1 MKQHFITMSLFFR
14 ELSNKLVSWPF
25 IIASNKNL
33 LFLKIFRA
41 KTIVDRKA
49 KPEVKYSLQ
58 GTTQGNGLTG
68 GLPPVRFSM

>member
-1 MKQHFITMSLFFR
+1 MSLFFR

-49 KPEVKYSLQ
+49 KPEVSHNIN
-58 GTTQGNGLTG
+58 NGKLVISFINETKT
-68 GLPPVRFSM
+68 PIAAEAIVSN

>member
-1 MKQHFITMSLFFR
+1 MSLFFR

-49 KPEVKYSLQ
+49 KPEVSHNIN
-58 GTTQGNGLTG
+58 NGKT
-68 GLPPVRFSM
+68 R